1 MTFHYYSLD
10 RIDGEPGGPGT
21 FVLQDHNGTEWE
33 LTATQSKKDPTEVS
47 MLNQINC
54 MNAGYEPS
62 WELRGDMQDAV
73 KDFIYNGG

>member
-1 MTFHYYSLD
+1 MTFKYLSLS
-10 RIDGEPGGPGT
+10 RLTGPSGGPGS
-21 FVLQDHNGTEWE
+21 FVLEDYNGTEWE
-33 LTATQSKKDPTEVS
+33 LTAIQSKKDPTKVA

-73 KDFIYNGG
+73 EDFIDNGG